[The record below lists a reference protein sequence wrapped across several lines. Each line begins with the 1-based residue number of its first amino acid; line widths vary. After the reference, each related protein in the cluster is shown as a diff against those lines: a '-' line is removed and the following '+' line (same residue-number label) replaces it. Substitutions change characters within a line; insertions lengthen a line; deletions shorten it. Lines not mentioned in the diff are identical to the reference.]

1 MKSEKGNANQTPFS
15 PNRGGKIISP
25 NTTKIV
31 LLKTESIL
39 AAFDLSLD
47 CKNDISIKFAPTK
60 IIAHEYKLNP
70 CHTFLQVYYLQ

>member
-1 MKSEKGNANQTPFS
+1 MKVMKSEKGNANQTPFS

-31 LLKTESIL
+31 LLKSESIL

-47 CKNDISIKFAPTK
+47 CKNDISIKVCSNKDYST
-60 IIAHEYKLNP
+60 
-70 CHTFLQVYYLQ
+70 